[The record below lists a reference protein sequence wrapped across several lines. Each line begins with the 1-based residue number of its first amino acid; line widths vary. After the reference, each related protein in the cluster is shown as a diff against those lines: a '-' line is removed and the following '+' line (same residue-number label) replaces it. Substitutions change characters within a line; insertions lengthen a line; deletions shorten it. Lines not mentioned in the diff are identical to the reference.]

1 MISKETAL
9 VPGRDNAIRTAASL
23 RTQNAC
29 SDKGTRLL
37 LRGRHNETFE
47 HLSPCTVFKEMVPA
61 ETAWARPTSIPE
73 LSAVYPVEREGWESV
88 TVPKLPA
95 LFDVLIVGLL
105 VGGCLLLWLK
115 LRVRKDGLLPV
126 AQYPGDSVL
135 EEKVNPVAA
144 RSSQDFGTK
153 DESELRADYGA
164 GLSAAAPAQQADAQA
179 EPVLMAQNHY
189 ASSVSAAIS
198 RSRKAPVG
206 V

>member
-47 HLSPCTVFKEMVPA
+47 HLSPCTVLKKWSQPRRLGRGPPPYRNFLRF
-61 ETAWARPTSIPE
+61 TR
-73 LSAVYPVEREGWESV
+73 LSARGWESV

-105 VGGCLLLWLK
+105 VGGCLLLWLN

-126 AQYPGDSVL
+126 AQYSGDSVL

-144 RSSQDFGTK
+144 RSSQEFGTK

-164 GLSAAAPAQQADAQA
+164 GLPGAAPAQQADAQP
-179 EPVLMAQNHY
+179 EPVSMAQNHY

-198 RSRKAPVG
+198 RSRKAPAG